1 MSTFVIDLDGTL
13 LSESGTLAPDTASR
27 LIQVQKM
34 GHRII
39 VASGRTYSE
48 AEGILKVLELK
59 AHKGAAVLADGQYVI
74 DYSSGE
80 EYIRE
85 RLTTAD
91 IKKIIRGIDASCY
104 EIKVFSPHCTYVI
117 FRTKLCVKYLKCFV
131 AGWVKKSKDRLI
143 DVKHLERITEADKIA
158 VDPSANVAYLKDD
171 YEVAYINDKGRYEIK
186 QKDVNKA
193 SSVKQLL
200 RGGYADVFVFG
211 NDENDICLF
220 QAFPNSY
227 VMENSTDT
235 VKECAKNVILTGKG
249 ESVLSRILQIVG
261 IEE

>member
-13 LSESGTLAPDTASR
+13 LSESGELEPNVASH

-39 VASGRTYSE
+39 VASGRTYCE
-48 AEGILKVLELK
+48 AEAIINALELK
-59 AHKGAAVLADGQYVI
+59 KHRGAAVLADGQYI
-74 DYSSGE
+74 FDYSTDE
-80 EYIRE
+80 KCVRE
-85 RLTTAD
+85 RLTTGD
-91 IKKIIRGIDASCY
+91 IKKIIKGINASEQLVKAFTSCN
-104 EIKVFSPHCTYVI
+104 TYVI
-117 FRTKLCVKYLKCFV
+117 FHTKFCFKYLKYLI
-131 AGWVKKSKDRLI
+131 AGWLKKSKDRLI
-143 DVKHLERITEADKIA
+143 DVKYLGRIAEADKIA
-158 VDPSANVAYLKDD
+158 VDPSANVAHLKDD

-186 QKDVNKA
+186 QKNVNKA

-200 RGGYADVFVFG
+200 RGDCEDVFVFG

-227 VMENSTDT
+227 VMEDSTDT
-235 VKECAKNVILTGKG
+235 VKKYVKNIIFTSKGASVI
-249 ESVLSRILQIVG
+249 SQILQIVG